1 MPIYLYQA
9 KQGPTK
15 LVNAQIDALTKEEAI
30 IKISSLGLFLVWIKE
45 KETQLKTT
53 SKISLKIV
61 VEFTRQLST
70 LVNSGSPLAVALDT
84 LASQTE
90 QSKLKPVLLDVLSQV
105 KDGQDFSY
113 ALGKY
118 PNIFSQLYTSLV
130 KLGETSGTLGE
141 NLRRLASFLEEDM
154 DFRNDITSALIYP
167 ALILVVGVIAV
178 FVLLKFVIPELV
190 VVFEDT
196 GQALPLPTLL
206 LVKLSDFVSRFSI
219 FILAFFGFFIVAV
232 KNHLKKLENRLKW
245 DKFALNVPLL
255 GDMLKKIEICR
266 FARTLSI
273 LVRNS
278 VPIDISLKV
287 LSGTISNLF
296 IRQQISGLEKAIKE
310 GESLNVSMKK
320 LGVFSPTFIDVITVG
335 ESSGKLG
342 FVLESLSADYN
353 KEVNRGIKNFMS
365 LLEPMLILGIAL
377 IVGFIVLAM
386 LLPIFQMDFN
396 L

>member
-30 IKISSLGLFLVWIKE
+30 VKISSSGLFLVWIKE

-167 ALILVVGVIAV
+167 SLILVVGVIAV

-365 LLEPMLILGIAL
+365 LLEPMLILGIAM

>member
-30 IKISSLGLFLVWIKE
+30 VKISSLGLFLVWIKE

-154 DFRNDITSALIYP
+154 DFRNDITAALIYP
-167 ALILVVGVIAV
+167 SLILVVGVIAV

-365 LLEPMLILGIAL
+365 LLEPMLILGIAI

>member
-9 KQGPTK
+9 KQGPTQ

-30 IKISSLGLFLVWIKE
+30 VKISSLGLFLVWIKE

-167 ALILVVGVIAV
+167 SLILVVGVIAV

-365 LLEPMLILGIAL
+365 LLEPMLILGIAI

>member
-9 KQGPTK
+9 KQAPTQI
-15 LVNAQIDALTKEEAI
+15 VNAQIDASTKEEAI
-30 IKISSLGLFLVWIKE
+30 AKISSLGLFLVWIKE
-45 KETQLKTT
+45 KETRLKTT
-53 SKISLKIV
+53 SKVSLKIV

-70 LVNSGSPLAVALDT
+70 LVNSGSPLAVALNT

-90 QSKLKPVLLDVLSQV
+90 QSKLKPVLLDVISQV

-118 PNIFSQLYTSLV
+118 PNIFPQLYTSLV

-154 DFRNDITSALIYP
+154 DFRNDIISALIYP
-167 ALILVVGVIAV
+167 SLILVVGVIAV
-178 FVLLKFVIPELV
+178 FVLLRFVIPELV
-190 VVFEDT
+190 VIFEDT

-232 KNHLKKLENRLKW
+232 KRYLKKFENRLKW
-245 DKFALNVPLL
+245 DEFVLKVPVF

-266 FARTLSI
+266 FSRTLSI

-287 LSGTISNLF
+287 LSKTIGNLF

-320 LGVFSPTFIDVITVG
+320 LGVFNSTFIDVVTVG
-335 ESSGKLG
+335 ESSGELG
-342 FVLESLSADYN
+342 FVLENLSADYN

-365 LLEPMLILGIAL
+365 LLEPMLILGIA
-377 IVGFIVLAM
+377 IVVGFIVLAM

>member
-30 IKISSLGLFLVWIKE
+30 VKISSSGLFLVWIKE

-167 ALILVVGVIAV
+167 SLILVVGVIAV

-365 LLEPMLILGIAL
+365 LLEPMLILGIAI

>member
-30 IKISSLGLFLVWIKE
+30 VKISSLGLFLVWIKE

-167 ALILVVGVIAV
+167 SLILVVGVIAV

-255 GDMLKKIEICR
+255 GDMIKKIEICR

-365 LLEPMLILGIAL
+365 LLEPMLILGIAI

>member
-30 IKISSLGLFLVWIKE
+30 VKISSLGLFLVWIKE

-154 DFRNDITSALIYP
+154 DFRNDIISALIYP
-167 ALILVVGVIAV
+167 SLILVVGVIAV